1 MRVVDLKLCRI
12 GESVGVV
19 LPDEILSHLKI
30 REGDTIR
37 LVPASE
43 SSLTV
48 TVSDSEFQRQMA
60 VAKDISERYRNA
72 LRELAK

>member
-1 MRVVDLKLCRI
+1 M
-12 GESVGVV
+12 GVV

-37 LVPASE
+37 VVPASE
-43 SSLTV
+43 GSLTL
-48 TVSDSEFQRQMA
+48 TVSDSQFQRQME
-60 VAKDISERYRNA
+60 VAKDISERYRNT